1 MKSVAICGG
10 MLLGLPLAASAQ
22 NEVETEVGVDIVSSY
37 IWRGQDLG
45 GVSIQPSIAISYKG
59 LSLEAWGSIGFDK

>member
-22 NEVETEVGVDIVSSY
+22 NEVETEVDVDIVSSY
-37 IWRGQDLG
+37 I
-45 GVSIQPSIAISYKG
+45 
-59 LSLEAWGSIGFDK
+59 